1 MMNSRRSDLAPIQ
14 LVLMVLARQLVTNHQ
29 LEILRQRSFV
39 YEFGVLFRMVPMVL
53 AVGEQSLRQRSF
65 VYTVP
70 AWLKG
75 ARIHTVAFFD
85 SSDTTS
91 SVTASVR
98 VQ

>member
-1 MMNSRRSDLAPIQ
+1 MSVWVVSVVLLVVPIY
-14 LVLMVLARQLVTNHQ
+14 
-29 LEILRQRSFV
+29 I
-39 YEFGVLFRMVPMVL
+39 YI
-53 AVGEQSLRQRSF
+53 
-65 VYTVP
+65 YTVP